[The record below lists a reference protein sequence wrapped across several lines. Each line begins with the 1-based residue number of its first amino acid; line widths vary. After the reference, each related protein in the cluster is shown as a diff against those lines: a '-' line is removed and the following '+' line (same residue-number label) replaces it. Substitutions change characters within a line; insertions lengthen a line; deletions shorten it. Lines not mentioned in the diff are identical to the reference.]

1 MSSILNLFNFY
12 KAGLYVITCI
22 PLSKH
27 YVGETDN
34 ITRRLNAH
42 KSDLRRNCHHN
53 QQLQADYKQYG
64 VDQFTFQKL
73 LFGAGFEKEQR
84 QDLETIILLTLSS
97 EQRYN
102 LYTNWRKRGRNT
114 NPFYGKQHTKEAREA
129 ISDALSGRASSF
141 KGKEQSNEVRLLISQ
156 QNKGGSNKERR
167 KSVYIEG
174 VFYESVSAA
183 SHETKLARRLI
194 RERCY
199 SEDERWKNFQWAK
212 K

>member
-1 MSSILNLFNFY
+1 MSSILNFFNFS

-53 QQLQADYKQYG
+53 QQLQADYNQWG
-64 VDQFTFQKL
+64 VDQFFFQKL
-73 LFGAGFEKEQR
+73 LFGAGFERKQR
-84 QDLETIILLTLSS
+84 QDLETVVLLTLSS

-102 LYTNWRKRGRNT
+102 LYTNWRKRGRST
-114 NPFYGKQHTKEAREA
+114 NPFYRKKHTKEAREA
-129 ISDALSGRASSF
+129 ISDSLSGRPSSF
-141 KGKEQSNEVRLLISQ
+141 KGKEQSNEVKLLISQ

-167 KSVYIEG
+167 KPLYIEG

-183 SHETKLARRLI
+183 SQEAGLARRLI
-194 RERCY
+194 RERCN
-199 SEDERWKNFQWAK
+199 SEDERWKSFQWAK